1 MCKINNNKCF
11 YDYNSTLTPE
21 GIVLAEAI
29 PYINANREE
38 KDRVS
43 LEELLEVLQ
52 QDTEE
57 VIVLADTTEPEIIL
71 ENEQPVEE
79 PEAVVEDV
87 IEEEQ
92 EEIIQVD
99 ESEDDQCGN
108 DIKFNILM
116 SILNR
121 TYAPTEYKEGDIHI
135 LRELYKSSEN
145 DYVKQLLKEA
155 LFKLV
160 YETSK

>member
-1 MCKINNNKCF
+1 MCKIDNNKCF
-11 YDYNSTLTPE
+11 YDYNSTLSPE
-21 GIVLAEAI
+21 AVVLAEAI

-43 LEELLEVLQ
+43 LEELLEALQ
-52 QDTEE
+52 QDTKE
-57 VIVLADTTEPEIIL
+57 VIVLDNITEPENIL
-71 ENEQPVEE
+71 EDEPVEE
-79 PEAVVEDV
+79 PEAVVENS

-92 EEIIQVD
+92 EEIIQTS
-99 ESEDDQCGN
+99 ESEDECDN
-108 DIKFNILM
+108 DIKYTILM

-121 TYAPTEYKEGDIHI
+121 TYMPTEYKEDDIII

>member
-1 MCKINNNKCF
+1 MCKIDNNKCF
-11 YDYNSTLTPE
+11 YDYNNTLSPE
-21 GIVLAEAI
+21 AIVLAEAI

-43 LEELLEVLQ
+43 LEELLEALQ
-52 QDTEE
+52 QDTKE
-57 VIVLADTTEPEIIL
+57 VIVLDNITEPENIL
-71 ENEQPVEE
+71 EDEPVEE
-79 PEAVVEDV
+79 PEAVIEDV

-92 EEIIQVD
+92 EEIIQAS
-99 ESEDDQCGN
+99 ESEDECDN
-108 DIKFNILM
+108 DTKYNILM

-121 TYAPTEYKEGDIHI
+121 TYMPTEYKEDDIII

>member
-1 MCKINNNKCF
+1 MCKIDNNKCF
-11 YDYNSTLTPE
+11 YDYDSTLSPE
-21 GIVLAEAI
+21 AIVLAEAI

-43 LEELLEVLQ
+43 LEELLEALE
-52 QDTEE
+52 QDTKE
-57 VIVLADTTEPEIIL
+57 VIVLDNITEPENIL
-71 ENEQPVEE
+71 EDGTVEE
-79 PEAVVEDV
+79 PETVVKDV
-87 IEEEQ
+87 IEEER

-99 ESEDDQCGN
+99 ESEDQECDN

-116 SILNR
+116 GILNR
-121 TYAPTEYKEGDIHI
+121 TYTPTEYKEGDIHI

>member
-1 MCKINNNKCF
+1 MCKIDNNKCF
-11 YDYNSTLTPE
+11 YDYNSTLSPE

-43 LEELLEVLQ
+43 LEELLEALQ
-52 QDTEE
+52 NGSED
-57 VIVLADTTEPEIIL
+57 VIVTDTTEPEVII
-71 ENEQPVEE
+71 EDESVEE
-79 PEAVVEDV
+79 NTETVIEDT

-92 EEIIQVD
+92 EEIIQAE
-99 ESEDDQCGN
+99 ESEENCN
-108 DIKFNILM
+108 HDIKFDILM

-121 TYAPTEYKEGDIHI
+121 TYAPTEYKEEDIHI

-145 DYVKQLLKEA
+145 DYVKQLLKET
-155 LFKLV
+155 LLKLV
-160 YETSK
+160 YETI

>member
-1 MCKINNNKCF
+1 MCKIDNNKCF
-11 YDYNSTLTPE
+11 YDYNSTLSPE
-21 GIVLAEAI
+21 AIVLAEAI

-43 LEELLEVLQ
+43 LEELLEALE
-52 QDTEE
+52 QDTKE
-57 VIVLADTTEPEIIL
+57 VIVLDNITEPENIL
-71 ENEQPVEE
+71 EDKLIEE
-79 PEAVVEDV
+79 PETVIEDV

-92 EEIIQVD
+92 EEIIQAI
-99 ESEDDQCGN
+99 ESEDKCDN
-108 DIKFNILM
+108 DIKYTILM

-121 TYAPTEYKEGDIHI
+121 TYMPTEYKEDDIVI

>member
-1 MCKINNNKCF
+1 MCKIDNNKCL
-11 YDYNSTLTPE
+11 YDYNGTLTPE
-21 GIVLAEAI
+21 ALILAEAI
-29 PYINANREE
+29 PVINANRDE

-43 LEELLEVLQ
+43 LEKLLVLLN
-52 QDTEE
+52 DTEDG
-57 VIVLADTTEPEIIL
+57 IVLDNTTEHENIL
-71 ENEQPVEE
+71 EDEPVEE
-79 PEAVVEDV
+79 SEIVAEDI

-99 ESEDDQCGN
+99 ESEDECDN
-108 DIKFNILM
+108 DIKYTILM

-121 TYAPTEYKEGDIHI
+121 TYAPTEYKDKDIDI
-135 LRELYKSSEN
+135 LRILYKESEN

>member
-1 MCKINNNKCF
+1 MCKIDNNKCF
-11 YDYNSTLTPE
+11 YDYNSTLSPE
-21 GIVLAEAI
+21 AIVLAEAI

-43 LEELLEVLQ
+43 LEELLEALQ
-52 QDTEE
+52 QDTKE
-57 VIVLADTTEPEIIL
+57 VIVLDNITEPENFL
-71 ENEQPVEE
+71 EDEPVEE
-79 PEAVVEDV
+79 PEAVVEDS

-92 EEIIQVD
+92 EEIIQTS
-99 ESEDDQCGN
+99 ESEDECDN
-108 DIKFNILM
+108 DIKYTILM

-121 TYAPTEYKEGDIHI
+121 TYMPTEYKEDDIII

-155 LFKLV
+155 LLKLV

>member
-1 MCKINNNKCF
+1 MCKIDNNKCF
-11 YDYNSTLTPE
+11 YDYNSALSPE
-21 GIVLAEAI
+21 AIVLAEAI

-43 LEELLEVLQ
+43 LEELLEALQ
-52 QDTEE
+52 QDTKE
-57 VIVLADTTEPEIIL
+57 VIVLDNIIEPENIL
-71 ENEQPVEE
+71 EDAPVEE
-79 PEAVVEDV
+79 PETLIEDV

-92 EEIIQVD
+92 EEIIQVEESKD
-99 ESEDDQCGN
+99 ECDN
-108 DIKFNILM
+108 IKFNILM

-121 TYAPTEYKEGDIHI
+121 TYDPTEYKEDYIVI

>member
-1 MCKINNNKCF
+1 MCKNDNNKCL
-11 YDYNSTLTPE
+11 YDYNGTLTPE
-21 GIVLAEAI
+21 ALILAEAI
-29 PYINANREE
+29 PVINANRDE

-43 LEELLEVLQ
+43 LEKLLVLLN
-52 QDTEE
+52 DTEDG
-57 VIVLADTTEPEIIL
+57 IVLDNTTEHENIL
-71 ENEQPVEE
+71 EDEPVEE
-79 PEAVVEDV
+79 SEIVAEDI

-92 EEIIQVD
+92 EETIQAS
-99 ESEDDQCGN
+99 ESEDECDN
-108 DIKFNILM
+108 DTKYNILM

-121 TYAPTEYKEGDIHI
+121 TYMPTEYKEDDIVI

>member
-1 MCKINNNKCF
+1 MCKIDNNKCL
-11 YDYNSTLTPE
+11 YDYNSTLSPE
-21 GIVLAEAI
+21 AIVLAEAI

-43 LEELLEVLQ
+43 LEELLEALE

-57 VIVLADTTEPEIIL
+57 VIVLDNITEPENIL
-71 ENEQPVEE
+71 EDEPVEE
-79 PEAVVEDV
+79 PEAVVKDS

-92 EEIIQVD
+92 EEIIQTS
-99 ESEDDQCGN
+99 ESEDECDN
-108 DIKFNILM
+108 DIKYTILM

-121 TYAPTEYKEGDIHI
+121 TYMPTEYKEDDIVI
-135 LRELYKSSEN
+135 LRELFKSSEN

-155 LFKLV
+155 LLKLV

>member
-1 MCKINNNKCF
+1 MCKNNNRCF
-11 YDYNSTLTPE
+11 YDYNSTLSPE
-21 GIVLAEAI
+21 ALVLTEAI
-29 PYINANREE
+29 PFINANREKNE
-38 KDRVS
+38 RVS
-43 LEELLEVLQ
+43 LDDLLQVLNS
-52 QDTEE
+52 DIDNTITE
-57 VIVLADTTEPEIIL
+57 ISEPENIL
-71 ENEQPVEE
+71 EDEPVED
-79 PEAVVEDV
+79 PEDI

-92 EEIIQVD
+92 EEIIQAS
-99 ESEDDQCGN
+99 ESEDECDN
-108 DIKFNILM
+108 DIKYTILM

-121 TYAPTEYKEGDIHI
+121 TYAPTEYKEDDIHI

>member
-1 MCKINNNKCF
+1 MCKIDNNKCF
-11 YDYNSTLTPE
+11 YDYNSTLSPE
-21 GIVLAEAI
+21 AIVLAEAI

-43 LEELLEVLQ
+43 LEELLEALQ
-52 QDTEE
+52 QDTKE
-57 VIVLADTTEPEIIL
+57 VIVLDNITEPENIL
-71 ENEQPVEE
+71 EDEPVEE
-79 PEAVVEDV
+79 PEAVVEDS

-92 EEIIQVD
+92 EETIQAS
-99 ESEDDQCGN
+99 ESEDECDN
-108 DIKFNILM
+108 DTKYNILM

-121 TYAPTEYKEGDIHI
+121 TYMPTEYKEDDIVI

>member
-1 MCKINNNKCF
+1 MCKIDNNKCF
-11 YDYNSTLTPE
+11 YDYNSTLSPE
-21 GIVLAEAI
+21 AIVLAEAI

-43 LEELLEVLQ
+43 LEELLEALH
-52 QDTEE
+52 QDTKE
-57 VIVLADTTEPEIIL
+57 VIVLDNITEPENFL
-71 ENEQPVEE
+71 EDEPVEE
-79 PEAVVEDV
+79 PEAAVIENVV
-87 IEEEQ
+87 EEEQ
-92 EEIIQVD
+92 EEIIQAI
-99 ESEDDQCGN
+99 ESEDKCDN
-108 DIKFNILM
+108 DIKYTILM

-121 TYAPTEYKEGDIHI
+121 TYMPTEYKEDDIVI

>member
-11 YDYNSTLTPE
+11 YDYNSTLSPE
-21 GIVLAEAI
+21 AIVLAEAI

-43 LEELLEVLQ
+43 LEELLEALQ
-52 QDTEE
+52 QDTKE
-57 VIVLADTTEPEIIL
+57 VIVLDNITEPETIL
-71 ENEQPVEE
+71 EDEPVEE
-79 PEAVVEDV
+79 SEVVVEDI

-92 EEIIQVD
+92 EEIIQAN
-99 ESEDDQCGN
+99 ESEDECDN
-108 DIKFNILM
+108 DIKYTILM

-121 TYAPTEYKEGDIHI
+121 TYAPTEYKEDDIHI

>member
-1 MCKINNNKCF
+1 MCKIDNNKCF
-11 YDYNSTLTPE
+11 YDYNSTLSPE
-21 GIVLAEAI
+21 AIVLAEAI

-43 LEELLEVLQ
+43 LEELLEALE
-52 QDTEE
+52 QDTKE
-57 VIVLADTTEPEIIL
+57 VIVLDNIAEPENIL
-71 ENEQPVEE
+71 EDEPVEE
-79 PEAVVEDV
+79 PEAAVIEDV
-87 IEEEQ
+87 VKEEQ
-92 EEIIQVD
+92 EEIIQTS
-99 ESEDDQCGN
+99 ESEDECDN
-108 DIKFNILM
+108 DIKYTILM

-121 TYAPTEYKEGDIHI
+121 TYMPTEYKEDDIII

>member
-1 MCKINNNKCF
+1 MCKNDNNKCL
-11 YDYNSTLTPE
+11 YDYNGTLTPE
-21 GIVLAEAI
+21 ALILAEAI
-29 PYINANREE
+29 PVINANRDE

-43 LEELLEVLQ
+43 LEKLLVLLN
-52 QDTEE
+52 DTEDG
-57 VIVLADTTEPEIIL
+57 IVLDNTTGHENIL
-71 ENEQPVEE
+71 EDEPVEE
-79 PEAVVEDV
+79 TEAVVEDS

-92 EEIIQVD
+92 EEIIQTS
-99 ESEDDQCGN
+99 ESEDECDN
-108 DIKFNILM
+108 DIKYTILM

-121 TYAPTEYKEGDIHI
+121 TYMPTEYKEDDIII

>member
-1 MCKINNNKCF
+1 MCKIDNNKCF
-11 YDYNSTLTPE
+11 YDYNSTLSPE
-21 GIVLAEAI
+21 AIVLAEAI

-43 LEELLEVLQ
+43 LEELLEALE
-52 QDTEE
+52 QDTKE
-57 VIVLADTTEPEIIL
+57 VIVLDNITEPENIL
-71 ENEQPVEE
+71 EDEPIEE
-79 PEAVVEDV
+79 PEDVFEDIV
-87 IEEEQ
+87 EEEQ
-92 EEIIQVD
+92 EEIIQTS
-99 ESEDDQCGN
+99 ESEDECDN
-108 DIKFNILM
+108 DIKYTILM

-121 TYAPTEYKEGDIHI
+121 TYMPTEYKEDDIII

>member
-1 MCKINNNKCF
+1 MCKIDNNKCF
-11 YDYNSTLTPE
+11 YDYDSTLSPE
-21 GIVLAEAI
+21 AIVLAEAI

-43 LEELLEVLQ
+43 LEELLEALQ
-52 QDTEE
+52 QDTKE
-57 VIVLADTTEPEIIL
+57 VIDITEPENIL
-71 ENEQPVEE
+71 EDEPIEE
-79 PEAVVEDV
+79 PEAVIEDV
-87 IEEEQ
+87 VKEEQ
-92 EEIIQVD
+92 EEIIQTSK
-99 ESEDDQCGN
+99 SEDECDN
-108 DIKFNILM
+108 DIKYTILM

-121 TYAPTEYKEGDIHI
+121 TYMPTEYKEDDIII

>member
-1 MCKINNNKCF
+1 MCKNDNNKCL
-11 YDYNSTLTPE
+11 YDYNGTLTPE
-21 GIVLAEAI
+21 ALILAEAI
-29 PYINANREE
+29 PVINANRDE

-43 LEELLEVLQ
+43 LEKLLVLLN
-52 QDTEE
+52 DTEDG
-57 VIVLADTTEPEIIL
+57 IVLDNTTEHENIL
-71 ENEQPVEE
+71 EDEPVEE
-79 PEAVVEDV
+79 SEIVAEGI

-92 EEIIQVD
+92 EEIIQVN
-99 ESEDDQCGN
+99 ESEDECDN
-108 DIKFNILM
+108 DIKYTILM

-121 TYAPTEYKEGDIHI
+121 TYAPTEYKDKDIDI
-135 LRELYKSSEN
+135 LRILYKESEN